1 MADPAPPVVVT
12 EPPSPAVLRSP
23 TDVLRAV
30 TAAVVLLVLV
40 VLGALFDEEIQGF
53 LARLLRG
60 VDALGQDLLTAIV
73 VGTRVFVVVV
83 VIGGIGAVVVRF
95 RWRLLAT
102 LLAAGVVGA
111 GLAALA
117 TGAVDTTEPA
127 LVDPS
132 IDVGLVSSDG
142 FPSLAGVGAAAAL
155 LTAAAPWLSR
165 RWRRVGWLLVFA
177 LAVSRFLTAPVSFD
191 VAIALS
197 AGWLAG
203 ALVLVVLGGPNR
215 RPSGQAVADAL
226 IRAGV
231 PLVEL
236 GPAAVDARGSTP
248 YFGRDRDG
256 VRVFA
261 KVLAQDE
268 RSADLL
274 FRLYRAALP
283 RNLGDERPFSSLRRM
298 VEHEALVS
306 LMARSVGIATPRV
319 LAFASAPPGGYV
331 LSYEGIDGASL
342 DAVEPDRLTDDVLD
356 AIWSEIQL
364 LRHHRIAHRDLRLAN
379 VFLGADDRVSLID
392 FGFSEVAASDLLL
405 RTDVAELS
413 ASLALVVGP
422 ERALAGAVRHLGP
435 DAVAAAADRLEPA
448 ALSGA
453 TRTAYKQRPGALGAL
468 QAACRATH

>member
-1 MADPAPPVVVT
+1 
-12 EPPSPAVLRSP
+12 
-23 TDVLRAV
+23 
-30 TAAVVLLVLV
+30 
-40 VLGALFDEEIQGF
+40 
-53 LARLLRG
+53 
-60 VDALGQDLLTAIV
+60 
-73 VGTRVFVVVV
+73 
-83 VIGGIGAVVVRF
+83 
-95 RWRLLAT
+95 
-102 LLAAGVVGA
+102 
-111 GLAALA
+111 
-117 TGAVDTTEPA
+117 
-127 LVDPS
+127 
-132 IDVGLVSSDG
+132 
-142 FPSLAGVGAAAAL
+142 
-155 LTAAAPWLSR
+155 
-165 RWRRVGWLLVFA
+165 
-177 LAVSRFLTAPVSFD
+177 
-191 VAIALS
+191 
-197 AGWLAG
+197 
-203 ALVLVVLGGPNR
+203 
-215 RPSGQAVADAL
+215 
-226 IRAGV
+226 
-231 PLVEL
+231 
-236 GPAAVDARGSTP
+236 
-248 YFGRDRDG
+248 
-256 VRVFA
+256 
-261 KVLAQDE
+261 
-268 RSADLL
+268 
-274 FRLYRAALP
+274 
-283 RNLGDERPFSSLRRM
+283 M